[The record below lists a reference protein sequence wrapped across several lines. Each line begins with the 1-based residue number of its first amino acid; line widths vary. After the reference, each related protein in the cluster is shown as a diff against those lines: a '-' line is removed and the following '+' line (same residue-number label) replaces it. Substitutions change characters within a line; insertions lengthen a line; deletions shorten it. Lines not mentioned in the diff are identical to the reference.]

1 MTFIARF
8 AGAALYAALA
18 LLALAAP
25 AAAQPAEPDE
35 QRVTI
40 LISID
45 SFHPD
50 YLTRGITPALSALA
64 ARGASAPMKPSF
76 PTKTF
81 PNHYTLVTG
90 LRPDHHGIVSNNM
103 IDPRRPAVRFSL
115 GDARQALDPFWWD
128 EAEPLWVTAERAGVR
143 TATMFWPGSEVAIDG
158 LRPSDWNR
166 FDENVSDRQRVES
179 VLDWMRRPPEIRPR
193 FVALYFDIVDTQGHR
208 FGPDSAELNA
218 AVAEVDSQ
226 IGYLM
231 DGLAALD
238 RQADILVVSDHGM
251 RAVDAARTIDLDQ
264 LIDPKSYLLIDRG
277 PFAAI
282 EPAAATD
289 RRVHDALLAPH
300 DHMTCWQ
307 KDDIPARFAYGS
319 NPRVAEILC
328 LAEPGWSILQGA
340 APEEMSGGTHGW
352 DNEDPQMQALFIAAG
367 PRISTTTPVRNLDNV
382 DVYALLAALVGVA
395 PQPNDGDEDALVL
408 FATVKPG
415 ADRPLE

>member
-18 LLALAAP
+18 LLAIAAP
-25 AAAQPAEPDE
+25 AAAQPAEPDG
-35 QRVTI
+35 QPVTI

-45 SFHPD
+45 GFRTD
-50 YLTRGITPALSALA
+50 YLDRGITPNLSALA

-128 EAEPLWVTAERAGVR
+128 EAEPLWVTAERAGIR
-143 TATMFWPGSEVAIDG
+143 TTTMFWPSSEVAIRTI
-158 LRPSDWNR
+158 RPSDWNR
-166 FDENVSDRQRVES
+166 FDQNIDERQRVET
-179 VLDWMRRPPEIRPR
+179 VLDWMRRPAEIRPR
-193 FVALYFDIVDTQGHR
+193 FVAMYFDRIDTDGHH
-208 FGPDSAELNA
+208 FGPDSADLNA
-218 AVAEVDSQ
+218 AVAEVDGQ
-226 IGYLM
+226 IGYLI
-231 DGLAALD
+231 DGLAALGQ
-238 RQADILVVSDHGM
+238 QADIIVVSDHGM
-251 RAVDAARTIDLDQ
+251 RAVDAARTIDLDA
-264 LIDPKSYLLIDRG
+264 LLAPESYLLVDSG

-289 RRVHDALLAPH
+289 RMAYDALLTPH
-300 DHMTCWQ
+300 DHMQCWQ
-307 KDDIPARFAYGS
+307 KDDIPARLAYGT

-328 LAEPGWSILQGA
+328 LAEAGWTIRRGA
-340 APEEMSGGTHGW
+340 PPEEMSGGTHGW

-367 PRISTTTPVRNLDNV
+367 PRISATTPVRNLENV
-382 DVYALLAALVGVA
+382 DVYALLAALVGVS

-408 FATVKPG
+408 FAASAP
-415 ADRPLE
+415 

>member
-18 LLALAAP
+18 LLAIAAP
-25 AAAQPAEPDE
+25 AAAQPADPDG
-35 QRVTI
+35 QPVTI

-45 SFHPD
+45 GFRTD
-50 YLTRGITPALSALA
+50 YLNRGITPNLSALA

-103 IDPRRPAVRFSL
+103 IDPRRPALRFSL
-115 GDARQALDPFWWD
+115 GDARQARDPFWWD
-128 EAEPLWVTAERAGVR
+128 EAEPLWVTA
-143 TATMFWPGSEVAIDG
+143 GSEAAIRTI
-158 LRPSDWNR
+158 RPSDWNR
-166 FDENVSDRQRVES
+166 FDQNIDERQRVET
-179 VLDWMRRPPEIRPR
+179 VLDWMRRPAEIRPR
-193 FVALYFDIVDTQGHR
+193 FVAMYFDRIDTDGHH
-208 FGPDSAELNA
+208 FGPDSAKLNA

-226 IGYLM
+226 IGYLI
-231 DGLAALD
+231 DGLAALGQ
-238 RQADILVVSDHGM
+238 QADIIVVSDHGM
-251 RAVDAARTIDLDQ
+251 RAVDAARTIDLDA
-264 LIDPKSYLLIDRG
+264 LLAPESYLLVDSG

-289 RRVHDALLAPH
+289 RTVYDALLMPH
-300 DHMTCWQ
+300 DHMQCWQ
-307 KDDIPARFAYGS
+307 KDDIPARLAYGS

-328 LAEPGWSILQGA
+328 LAEAGWTIRRGA
-340 APEEMSGGTHGW
+340 PPEEMSGGTHGW

-367 PRISTTTPVRNLDNV
+367 PRISATTPVRNLENV

-395 PQPNDGDEDALVL
+395 PQPNDGDGDALVL
-408 FATVKPG
+408 FAAPEPEAETL
-415 ADRPLE
+415 LE

>member
-8 AGAALYAALA
+8 ARAALYAALA
-18 LLALAAP
+18 LLAIAAP
-25 AAAQPAEPDE
+25 AAAQPAAPDR
-35 QRVTI
+35 QPVTI

-45 SFHPD
+45 GFRTD
-50 YLTRGITPALSALA
+50 YLDRGITPNLSALA

-128 EAEPLWVTAERAGVR
+128 EAEPLWVTAERSGIR
-143 TATMFWPGSEVAIDG
+143 TATMFWPGSEVAIRTI
-158 LRPSDWNR
+158 RPSDWNR
-166 FDENVSDRQRVES
+166 FDENIDERQRVET
-179 VLDWMRRPPEIRPR
+179 VLDWMRRPAEIRPR
-193 FVALYFDIVDTQGHR
+193 FVAMYFDRIDTGGHH

-226 IGYLM
+226 IGYLI
-231 DGLAALD
+231 DGLAALGQ
-238 RQADILVVSDHGM
+238 QADIIVVSDHGM
-251 RAVDAARTIDLDQ
+251 RAVDAARTIDLDA
-264 LIDPKSYLLIDRG
+264 LLAPESYLLVDSG
-277 PFAAI
+277 PFATV

-289 RRVHDALLAPH
+289 RTVYDALLTPH
-300 DHMTCWQ
+300 DHMQCWQ
-307 KDDIPARFAYGS
+307 KDDIPARLAYGS

-328 LAEPGWSILQGA
+328 LAEPGWTIRRGA
-340 APEEMSGGTHGW
+340 PPEEMSGGTHGW

-395 PQPNDGDEDALVL
+395 PQPNDGDGDALVL
-408 FATVKPG
+408 FAAPEPG